1 LGLKLC
7 AFAPWREKMF
17 KNQQC
22 KIYLPLRRKDAEENK
37 RKRKRLELV

>member
-1 LGLKLC
+1 MGLKLS

-22 KIYLPLRRKDAEENK
+22 NNLFAAEENK